1 MTTIFASILGGH
13 TLQKSRF
20 ARGYPLQIMTRRN
33 YALLSSRVTRLSLP
47 IVGGLTWDGFKT
59 TYCETLAVSEPGGV
73 TLPMTET
80 IIVREP
86 HGQQCLQ
93 QRIRHVF
100 RLWRRFIKLLITL
113 TPVAALYPLQK
124 LLKWTKSVEQE
135 RAHDALMSESDEVEG
150 PLGWYL
156 NMCLYCV
163 ESSGAAVVKL
173 MQWAGSR
180 PDLFGQDFCAVF
192 SRLQDDT
199 TPHSWGHTERVMKEA
214 YGDDWEQ
221 NIHLGKVV
229 GSGCIGQVYEGT
241 VKDAN
246 GKEQRVAVKV
256 LHPNVEEDIDSDLEL
271 LRTVAYYLDKYEAV
285 RGFRYLNVEGAI
297 DEFSSLL
304 KLQLDLQTEAYNLV
318 RFNENFAN
326 VDDVTF
332 PKLVEGYKPS
342 KDILIMTY
350 CDGIPI
356 LQFARENKDNPE
368 MLSTMCKIGINSIC
382 KMIFEDNFLH
392 GDLHPGNVLIST
404 EEPHKFIVLDVGMVT
419 EYSDADHR
427 LIVDVLTSFIR
438 KNGRRAGELLVADT
452 NARNTH
458 DQAVAEELYIE
469 KIEALTARAH
479 EKNFFMQQLG
489 TYISYI
495 CEAAATHHVMM
506 NQAFVS
512 AALAV
517 KIQEG
522 IALALDPNVSIY
534 RVANPIILQVELK
547 RRLFDMAYGIKKSI
561 LGKTN

>member
-33 YALLSSRVTRLSLP
+33 YALISSRVTRLSLP

-135 RAHDALMSESDEVEG
+135 RAHDALMSESDKVEG

-229 GSGCIGQVYEGT
+229 GSG
-241 VKDAN
+241 
-246 GKEQRVAVKV
+246 
-256 LHPNVEEDIDSDLEL
+256 
-271 LRTVAYYLDKYEAV
+271 
-285 RGFRYLNVEGAI
+285 
-297 DEFSSLL
+297 
-304 KLQLDLQTEAYNLV
+304 
-318 RFNENFAN
+318 
-326 VDDVTF
+326 
-332 PKLVEGYKPS
+332 
-342 KDILIMTY
+342 
-350 CDGIPI
+350 
-356 LQFARENKDNPE
+356 
-368 MLSTMCKIGINSIC
+368 
-382 KMIFEDNFLH
+382 
-392 GDLHPGNVLIST
+392 
-404 EEPHKFIVLDVGMVT
+404 
-419 EYSDADHR
+419 
-427 LIVDVLTSFIR
+427 
-438 KNGRRAGELLVADT
+438 
-452 NARNTH
+452 
-458 DQAVAEELYIE
+458 
-469 KIEALTARAH
+469 
-479 EKNFFMQQLG
+479 
-489 TYISYI
+489 
-495 CEAAATHHVMM
+495 
-506 NQAFVS
+506 
-512 AALAV
+512 
-517 KIQEG
+517 
-522 IALALDPNVSIY
+522 
-534 RVANPIILQVELK
+534 
-547 RRLFDMAYGIKKSI
+547 
-561 LGKTN
+561 